1 MRRRWQTAA
10 VRTYGQYCPVARAAE
25 VLGDRWTLLV
35 VRDLVEGAH
44 RFSELSQGLPDM
56 SRTLLTQR
64 LRSLERE
71 GIIERRTVAA
81 GHREYWLTAIGEDLK
96 TALLALGDWAARNYS
111 RDPVR
116 RELDARVMLVWV
128 TRHVRREALPPGRFL
143 VRFDFKAPRV
153 STNWL
158 LVEDGDA
165 SVCTED
171 PGFDPDLVVATDL
184 VTLNR
189 VFAGRLALGAA
200 LRAGSIA
207 LEGTPAA
214 VRGFARWFGYSPFL
228 ETTRALVARTA

>member
-1 MRRRWQTAA
+1 MLFRS
-10 VRTYGQYCPVARAAE
+10 
-25 VLGDRWTLLV
+25 VLGERWTLLV

-44 RFSELSQGLPDM
+44 RFSQLSQGLPDM

-81 GHREYWLTAIGEDLK
+81 GRREYWLTAIGEDLK
-96 TALLALGDWAARNYS
+96 PALFALGDWAARNYS

-128 TRHVRREALPPGRFL
+128 ARHVRREGLPRGRFL

-171 PGFDPDLVVATDL
+171 PGFEPDLMVATDL

-189 VFAGRLALGAA
+189 VFAGRLALSAA

-207 LEGTPAA
+207 LEGTPTA